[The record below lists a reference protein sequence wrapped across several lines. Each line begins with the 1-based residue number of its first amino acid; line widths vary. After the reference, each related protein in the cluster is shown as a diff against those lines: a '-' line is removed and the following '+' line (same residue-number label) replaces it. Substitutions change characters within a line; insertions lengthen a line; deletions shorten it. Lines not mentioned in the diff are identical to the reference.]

1 MERSPSGVAGSA
13 SKYCMLPS
21 GQLIGVLVASPR
33 GFQVMTS
40 NVPPVASTIAW
51 PRVRIDA
58 LPGSP
63 GPPQLTKTAPV
74 RVPVAGIFV
83 IASVIFSPSGAFQ
96 SFGTSIVVHWKPS
109 PQSVQSSAGV
119 GGAGG
124 GATGGAAGSGAH
136 AATVSARAS
145 TTATF
150 TERKRG
156 IGVPSPGAGPNGPH
170 DLGGTG
176 GGQWPWTRHG
186 RGPGPPSGRS
196 GSGRSALESWAVE
209 EAPAESFRRRPAGS
223 AVRPALVLLAAAAA
237 ALAVAVA
244 FVAIAGPVEPAWYG
258 TLFPAVGTAYVG
270 SGLLAWYRRPANRVG
285 PLLVAAGVVMYL
297 AGSELTGTPVL
308 IAIGLVFSLAPIAVI
323 LHLLLAFP
331 TGRLTTRA
339 ARALAVAGYVVV
351 VGTDVV
357 RYSLTPGVPFA
368 VGDVPAVVAAIGL
381 TQRIGTIVIIL
392 GTSALLVHRFRL
404 ATPTQRRTLAP
415 LYAFGILTIGY
426 IVFAANVL
434 PPLLGLDLSTVAATQ
449 VIAIGL
455 IPFAFAVGVLRGGF
469 ARTAALE
476 DLGLWLA
483 RGDRDPEA
491 VRGAVAETLGDPDA
505 RLVFRIDDGYVD
517 AGGNTA
523 EPGPGRTTARVL
535 LHGAEIGAIVHDSAL
550 VPDSAHV
557 DAVCGTIAIAL
568 DRQRL
573 VAELRASRARVT
585 EAADAE
591 RRAIARDPHDG
602 IQGRLVPP

>member
-1 MERSPSGVAGSA
+1 MALDPARQG
-13 SKYCMLPS
+13 
-21 GQLIGVLVASPR
+21 
-33 GFQVMTS
+33 
-40 NVPPVASTIAW
+40 AW
-51 PRVRIDA
+51 
-58 LPGSP
+58 
-63 GPPQLTKTAPV
+63 APFGEI
-74 RVPVAGIFV
+74 RF
-83 IASVIFSPSGAFQ
+83 GA
-96 SFGTSIVVHWKPS
+96 
-109 PQSVQSSAGV
+109 
-119 GGAGG
+119 
-124 GATGGAAGSGAH
+124 
-136 AATVSARAS
+136 
-145 TTATF
+145 
-150 TERKRG
+150 
-156 IGVPSPGAGPNGPH
+156 
-170 DLGGTG
+170 
-176 GGQWPWTRHG
+176 
-186 RGPGPPSGRS
+186 
-196 GSGRSALESWAVE
+196 SALESCAVE

-270 SGLLAWYRRPANRVG
+270 SGLLAWYRRPVNRVG

-297 AGSELTGTPVL
+297 AGFELTGTPVL

-331 TGRLTTRA
+331 AGRLTTRA

-368 VGDVPAVVAAIGL
+368 VGDAPAVVAAIGL
-381 TQRIGTIVIIL
+381 TQRIGTVVIIL
-392 GTSALLVHRFRL
+392 ATSALLVHRFRL

-483 RGDRDPEA
+483 HGDRDPEA

-523 EPGPGRTTARVL
+523 EPGAGRTTARVL
-535 LHGAEIGAIVHDSAL
+535 LHGAEIGAIVHDPAL

-591 RRAIARDPHDG
+591 RRAIARDLHDG
-602 IQGRLVPP
+602 IQGRLVLLRLQAAGSVESGPGDVLAGLDRAIDELRQLVHGVMPAMLVENGLGAAVEDLADRLPVRTAVDVRVHDDLPPVVQSTAYFVVAEALTNAIKHAGASQLDVRVRRDHADVHIEVCDDGCGGARVGGQGGLRGVRDRVEALGGRFEVADLPGGGTRLRGRLPCAS

>member
-1 MERSPSGVAGSA
+1 MALDPAREGAWAPFGEIRFGAFSPRILGGGGSA
-13 SKYCMLPS
+13 
-21 GQLIGVLVASPR
+21 GGV
-33 GFQVMTS
+33 
-40 NVPPVASTIAW
+40 VPTP
-51 PRVRIDA
+51 
-58 LPGSP
+58 
-63 GPPQLTKTAPV
+63 
-74 RVPVAGIFV
+74 
-83 IASVIFSPSGAFQ
+83 
-96 SFGTSIVVHWKPS
+96 
-109 PQSVQSSAGV
+109 
-119 GGAGG
+119 
-124 GATGGAAGSGAH
+124 
-136 AATVSARAS
+136 AR
-145 TTATF
+145 
-150 TERKRG
+150 
-156 IGVPSPGAGPNGPH
+156 
-170 DLGGTG
+170 
-176 GGQWPWTRHG
+176 
-186 RGPGPPSGRS
+186 
-196 GSGRSALESWAVE
+196 
-209 EAPAESFRRRPAGS
+209 GS

-297 AGSELTGTPVL
+297 AGFELTGTPVL
-308 IAIGLVFSLAPIAVI
+308 VAIGLVFSLAPIAVI

-368 VGDVPAVVAAIGL
+368 VGDAPAVVAAIGL

-449 VIAIGL
+449 VVAIGL

-535 LHGAEIGAIVHDSAL
+535 LHGAEIGAIVHDPAL
-550 VPDSAHV
+550 VPGSAHV

-591 RRAIARDPHDG
+591 RRAIARDLHDG
-602 IQGRLVPP
+602 IQGRLVLLRLQAAGSVESGPGDVLAGLDRAIDELRQLVHGVMPAMLVENGLGAAVEDLADRLPVRTAVDVRVRDDLPPVVQSTAYFVVAEALTNAIKHAGASQLDVRVRRDDADVHIEVCDDGCGGARVGGQGGLRGVRDRVEALGGRFEVADLPGGGTRLRGRLPCAS

>member
-1 MERSPSGVAGSA
+1 MALDPAREG
-13 SKYCMLPS
+13 
-21 GQLIGVLVASPR
+21 
-33 GFQVMTS
+33 
-40 NVPPVASTIAW
+40 AW
-51 PRVRIDA
+51 
-58 LPGSP
+58 
-63 GPPQLTKTAPV
+63 AP
-74 RVPVAGIFV
+74 
-83 IASVIFSPSGAFQ
+83 
-96 SFGTSIVVHWKPS
+96 FGEI
-109 PQSVQSSAGV
+109 
-119 GGAGG
+119 
-124 GATGGAAGSGAH
+124 
-136 AATVSARAS
+136 R
-145 TTATF
+145 
-150 TERKRG
+150 
-156 IGVPSPGAGPNGPH
+156 
-170 DLGGTG
+170 
-176 GGQWPWTRHG
+176 
-186 RGPGPPSGRS
+186 
-196 GSGRSALESWAVE
+196 SGRSALESWAVE

-297 AGSELTGTPVL
+297 AGFELTGTPVL
-308 IAIGLVFSLAPIAVI
+308 VAIGLVFSLAPIAVI

-535 LHGAEIGAIVHDSAL
+535 PHGAEIGAIVHDPAL
-550 VPDSAHV
+550 VPGSAHV

-591 RRAIARDPHDG
+591 RRAIARDLHDG
-602 IQGRLVPP
+602 IQGRLVLLRLQAAGSVESGPGDVLAGLDRAIDELRQLVHGVMPAMLVENGLGAAVEDLADRLPVRTAVDVRVRDDLPPVVQSTAYFVVAEALTNAIKHAGASQLDVRVRRDDADVHIEVCDDGCGGARVGGQGGLRGVRDRVEALGGRFEVADLPGGGTRLRGRLPCAS

>member
-1 MERSPSGVAGSA
+1 
-13 SKYCMLPS
+13 
-21 GQLIGVLVASPR
+21 
-33 GFQVMTS
+33 
-40 NVPPVASTIAW
+40 
-51 PRVRIDA
+51 
-58 LPGSP
+58 
-63 GPPQLTKTAPV
+63 
-74 RVPVAGIFV
+74 
-83 IASVIFSPSGAFQ
+83 
-96 SFGTSIVVHWKPS
+96 
-109 PQSVQSSAGV
+109 
-119 GGAGG
+119 
-124 GATGGAAGSGAH
+124 
-136 AATVSARAS
+136 
-145 TTATF
+145 
-150 TERKRG
+150 
-156 IGVPSPGAGPNGPH
+156 
-170 DLGGTG
+170 
-176 GGQWPWTRHG
+176 
-186 RGPGPPSGRS
+186 
-196 GSGRSALESWAVE
+196 VE

-297 AGSELTGTPVL
+297 AGFELTGTPVL
-308 IAIGLVFSLAPIAVI
+308 VAIGLVFSLAPIAVI

-535 LHGAEIGAIVHDSAL
+535 LHGAEIGAIVHDPAL
-550 VPDSAHV
+550 VPGSAHV

-591 RRAIARDPHDG
+591 RRAIARDLHDG
-602 IQGRLVPP
+602 IQGRLVLLRLQAAGSVESGPGDVLAGLDRAIDELRQLVHGVMPAMLVENGLGAAVEDLADRLPVRTAVDVRVRDDLPPVVQSTAYFVVAEALTNAIKHAGASQLDVRVRRDDADVHIEVCDDGCGGARVGGQGGLRGVRDRVEALGGRFEVADLPGGGTRLRGRLPCAS